1 MAFPIPLQTT
11 YPCAGPAVTS
21 QLAFTACASN
31 WTCVCESS
39 SSEFGALL
47 ARACATAPEAVAA
60 FSDYCV
66 QLEQTLAFTAS
77 GPMISSTTSST
88 TGPTTY
94 TNSTTNSMTSL
105 SPSLTSTLTPSST
118 TTTTAA
124 RRNPFGKA
132 DE

>member
-1 MAFPIPLQTT
+1 MAFPLQTT

-77 GPMISSTTSST
+77 GSMISSTTRTSST

-94 TNSTTNSMTSL
+94 TNSRTNSMTSL
-105 SPSLTSTLTPSST
+105 SPSVTSTLTPSST